1 VARISEE
8 SIAAVRE
15 TANMAEVVGQYT
27 DLKQAGGQMMGL
39 CPFHEER
46 SPSFSVEPHDKL
58 YHCFGCGEAGDI
70 FKFVME
76 KEGLGFTEAVEAL
89 ADRYGVELQREQE
102 DPRAEAARQR
112 RQRLQQL
119 LERAAAYYSNYLWE
133 SKEAGKARE
142 YLAARGLSEETL
154 KNFGV
159 GFAPSAWD
167 KILVAG
173 QRAGF
178 TVPEMHSVG
187 LVQKSE
193 RGGEYDRFRARIM
206 FPIRDPRGRT
216 LGFGGRATRED
227 QKPKYV
233 NTSETDFFHKSEIL
247 YGLDRARAAMAK
259 ANRAVVVEGYTDVLA
274 LHQAGMEGAVGV
286 MGTAITPEQ
295 VATLSGTVDE
305 VVLAMDADEAG
316 EEAMLRAQRVAA
328 GRRMR
333 LRVASMPSGVDPAE
347 LMAEAD
353 GPERFRGFL
362 QGAAELTDFQV
373 TRVLNRTDTASPVE
387 RDKALA
393 EVAPILAGMEEGAA
407 QSELIRKV
415 ADRLDLEPAMV
426 TGRVVASTPA
436 TGGPGASAVDPGR
449 APRRN
454 APPGRGAPT
463 NGYAQGGPGGA
474 PQQQAQRPVE
484 LTSRERQERALLA
497 MCIAL
502 PEPGAE
508 FLEQLGES
516 HLSQS
521 GQAAADFIRFHPKDP
536 VDHIPRDNA
545 ALSVLITELV
555 MMARE
560 QPASKESMELNFLL
574 LDQRRLEEEIA
585 AAGNRGDYERRAQL
599 SRERAAL
606 VERIAHAQRVAG

>member
-1 VARISEE
+1 MARISND
-8 SIAAVRE
+8 SVSQVRNAADMV
-15 TANMAEVVGQYT
+15 AEVSRYT
-27 DLKQAGGQMMGL
+27 DLKRAGVQMMGL
-39 CPFHEER
+39 CPFHDER
-46 SPSFSVEPHDKL
+46 SPSFSVDPQNKL
-58 YHCFGCGEAGDI
+58 YNCFGCGEKGDV
-70 FKFVME
+70 FSFVME

-102 DPRAEAARQR
+102 DPRAEARRQA

-119 LERAAAYYSNYLWE
+119 LERASAYYSNYLWE
-133 SKEAGKARE
+133 SKEASKARE
-142 YLAARGLSEETL
+142 YLAGRGLAEQTL
-154 KNFGV
+154 RDFGV

-187 LVQKSE
+187 LVQRS
-193 RGGEYDRFRARIM
+193 RQGGEYDRFRARIM
-206 FPIRDPRGRT
+206 FPIRDARGRV
-216 LGFGGRATRED
+216 LGFGGRATRDD

-233 NTSETDFFHKSEIL
+233 NTAETDFFHKSEIL
-247 YGLDRARAAMAK
+247 YGLDRARGAMAK

-316 EEAMLRAQRVAA
+316 QEAMLRAQKVAA

-333 LRVASMPSGVDPAE
+333 LRVASMPGSVDPAE
-347 LMAEAD
+347 LMAEDD
-353 GPERFRGFL
+353 GAERFRGFMDR
-362 QGAAELTDFQV
+362 AAELTDFQV
-373 TRVLNRTDTASPVE
+373 TRVLDRTDTSSPVE
-387 RDKALA
+387 RDRALA
-393 EVAPILAGMEEGAA
+393 EVAPILAGMEEGAS
-407 QSELIRKV
+407 QSELVRKV

-426 TGRVVASTPA
+426 MGRVVAATPA
-436 TGGPGASAVDPGR
+436 TGGPGPG
-449 APRRN
+449 APD
-454 APPGRGAPT
+454 RGAAVPT
-463 NGYAQGGPGGA
+463 QGQRPQGGAGPAPEGPGGQA
-474 PQQQAQRPVE
+474 PRPAE
-484 LTSRERQERALLA
+484 LTSRERRERALLA

-502 PEPGAE
+502 PDPGATY
-508 FLEQLGES
+508 LEKLGEA
-516 HLSQS
+516 HLSRS
-521 GQAAADFIRFHPKDP
+521 GQAAAAFIRAH
-536 VDHIPRDNA
+536 PRDA
-545 ALSVLITELV
+545 AAHLRDDGAPAALITELA

-560 QPASKESMELNFLL
+560 EPASEEAMEINFLL
-574 LDQRRLEEEIA
+574 LDQRRLEDEIA
-585 AAGNRGDYERRAQL
+585 AAGERGDFERRARL